1 MNSITVAGN
10 LAKDPELAYSANGE
24 PICKFAIGSKD
35 KSTSDDV
42 TWHNVVCFRG
52 LAENVAGSLSKGNR
66 VLVVGRLSKRN
77 YEKKD
82 GTQGQSVEI
91 IANDISASMLFSTVE
106 ITKVNFNAK
115 KEVNVQQTEEE
126 PF

>member
-1 MNSITVAGN
+1 MNNITVAGN

-52 LAENVAGSLSKGNR
+52 LAENAAGSLSKGNR

-77 YEKKD
+77 YQKKD

-115 KEVNVQQTEEE
+115 KEADVQQTEEE

>member
-24 PICKFAIGSKD
+24 PICKFSIGSKD

-42 TWHNVVCFRG
+42 TWHNIVCFRG

-66 VLVVGRLSKRN
+66 IMVVGRLSKRN

-91 IANDISASMLFSTVE
+91 IANDIAASMLFSTVE
-106 ITKVNFNAK
+106 ITKVNFNGK
-115 KEVNVQQTEEE
+115 KESNVQQTEEE